1 MTCFNDRETP
11 YPFLKIVENKSDLH
25 VKTLTL
31 KVYPL
36 VIDTFLLVR
45 KPLETSLHLIKWS
58 TTETKDVMDNCLG
71 KIMTEKVLFL
81 KSLHIKMV
89 LLRALLVAMEALAV
103 GVSLPLA
110 SGRPSV
116 RIGILPP
123 AQFLLL
129 LESYPYLYG
138 T

>member
-11 YPFLKIVENKSDLH
+11 YPFLEIVENKSDSH
-25 VKTLTL
+25 VKALTL

-36 VIDTFLLVR
+36 VIGAFLLVR
-45 KPLETSLHLIKWS
+45 NPLETSLHLTKWS
-58 TTETKDVMDNCLG
+58 TTETKDVMDNYSG
-71 KIMTEKVLFL
+71 KIMTEKVLLL

-110 SGRPSV
+110 SGRPSM
-116 RIGILPP
+116 RIGVLPP
-123 AQFLLL
+123 IQFLLL
-129 LESYPYLYG
+129 LESCPYLYG